1 MKKQIVAIL
10 VAIAVIASLLTV
22 SVLSEEAYK
31 PIIQSVTVS
40 PTEIVNGGEV
50 TLTIIAKSNAP
61 VNWLNSRLDGPN
73 GNIYGGGSGVR
84 FINLND
90 DLWKYERTY
99 TISEWAPSGTY
110 TYSRISVRNEGR
122 LTSDEWEDI
131 SFTVTNDCQ
140 AEKPI
145 LQSVTVSPTEIV
157 NSGEVTLTIIAKSNA
172 PVDWFNYRL
181 DGPNGN
187 IYGGGSGVKFIN
199 LGDDLWKHE
208 WTYTISEWAS
218 IGTYTYSHISVKN
231 EGQLTSDEWPPISF
245 NVTRTPVT
253 PTPPE
258 EEGFGG
264 YRVTPCDAID
274 ISLENVTVTDFL
286 NATNM
291 TTVQVYN
298 FKGYKGENCWMVQWS
313 SATKSLNVYV
323 NVTTGEIVGIE
334 EQTYQGPSP
343 TPTPETKTWH
353 SVITFSGSEDKTTP
367 PFTIKG
373 DEWRVN
379 WTVNSSSKYP
389 RLSVFV
395 YPRGETVN
403 YVSHWGCSKAYYSDT
418 QYIYEGSGDYYFDV
432 GAANLDSWKL
442 EVEDYY

>member
-31 PIIQSVTVS
+31 PIIQSVTVT
-40 PTEIVNGGEV
+40 PTEINNGGVV
-50 TLTIIAKSNAP
+50 TFTVTAKSNAP
-61 VNWLNSRLDGPN
+61 VNSVCYIDSTSPN
-73 GNIYGGGSGVR
+73 IR
-84 FINLND
+84 ICM
-90 DLWKYERTY
+90 R
-99 TISEWAPSGTY
+99 GTC
-110 TYSRISVRNEGR
+110 
-122 LTSDEWEDI
+122 
-131 SFTVTNDCQ
+131 TN
-140 AEKPI
+140 
-145 LQSVTVSPTEIV
+145 V
-157 NSGEVTLTIIAKSNA
+157 
-172 PVDWFNYRL
+172 
-181 DGPNGN
+181 
-187 IYGGGSGVKFIN
+187 
-199 LGDDLWKHE
+199 GDDLWKCE
-208 WTYTISEWAS
+208 WTRAFSEWAPAA
-218 IGTYTYSHISVKN
+218 TYTYSHIYVIN
-231 EGQLTSDEWPPISF
+231 EGELKSDEWPHSISF
-245 NVTRTPVT
+245 NVTRTPVPTPTPT

-313 SATKSLNVYV
+313 SSNRLLNVYV
-323 NVTTGEIVGIE
+323 PVTTGEIVGIE
-334 EQTYQGPSP
+334 EQTYQGSSP

-367 PFTIKG
+367 PFTIRG

-395 YPRGETVN
+395 YPRGETVS
-403 YVSHWGCSKAYYSDT
+403 YVSHWSCSKAYYSDT

>member
-10 VAIAVIASLLTV
+10 VAIAVISSLLTV
-22 SVLSEEAYK
+22 RVLSEEAYK

-50 TLTIIAKSNAP
+50 TFTIIAKSNAP
-61 VNWLNSRLDGPN
+61 VTFSSGLCYHFNNESKWKCQSGPRRFT
-73 GNIYGGGSGVR
+73 NIG
-84 FINLND
+84 D
-90 DLWKYERTY
+90 DLWKCETTI
-99 TISEWAPSGTY
+99 TISEWAPVGTY
-110 TYSRISVRNEGR
+110 TFYPISVENEG
-122 LTSDEWEDI
+122 
-131 SFTVTNDCQ
+131 
-140 AEKPI
+140 
-145 LQSVTVSPTEIV
+145 
-157 NSGEVTLTIIAKSNA
+157 G
-172 PVDWFNYRL
+172 
-181 DGPNGN
+181 
-187 IYGGGSGVKFIN
+187 
-199 LGDDLWKHE
+199 
-208 WTYTISEWAS
+208 
-218 IGTYTYSHISVKN
+218 
-231 EGQLTSDEWPPISF
+231 LTSDEWPYLLSF
-245 NVTRTPVT
+245 NVTRTPAPT

-264 YRVTPCDAID
+264 YKVTPCDAID
-274 ISLENVTVTDFL
+274 ISLENATVTDFL

-313 SATKSLNVYV
+313 SSNRLLNVYV

-334 EQTYQGPSP
+334 EQTYPGPSP

-395 YPRGETVN
+395 YPRGETVS
-403 YVSHWGCSKAYYSDT
+403 YVSHWSCSKAYYSDT

-432 GAANLDSWKL
+432 CAANLDSWKL